1 MSTDHTVPIPGGSLY
16 YRTQGRGSP
25 LVLIGGG
32 PSNADT
38 LSAVADQLDRD
49 YTVVSYDRRGYSRS
63 QLDDREAPVSIGQH
77 ADDVRLIIKDLNM
90 GPAVVF
96 GTSIGALI
104 ALELAAAAPGAVG
117 PLVGHE
123 PPLGQ
128 LLTGDDR
135 ATFDDGGTGSDAGAA
150 LDALARSTG
159 VRRGAQA
166 GSGGAGDK
174 ARAGDIELLI
184 RRDIPAVGQYHLDLD
199 RLAPMAG
206 RIVVAAGRDSREFY
220 PYRCAAR
227 LAEGLGLPLAEL
239 PGNHAGMIQHPAE
252 FAAALERLLKSA
264 ELSPGLGHGAQ
275 PSGNLVHRV
284 QGASGHVDDQ
294 VVSLIVGKCQP
305 TSVDTIEGDRRG
317 QRQALVTVDQRMVTG
332 QRMQ

>member
-1 MSTDHTVPIPGGSLY
+1 MSRDHTVPIPGGSLY

-38 LSAVADQLDRD
+38 LSALADQLDSD

-77 ADDVRLIIKDLNM
+77 ADDVRLIIKDLKM

-104 ALELAAAAPGAVG
+104 ALELAAAPGAVG
-117 PLVGHE
+117 PLVVHE

-150 LDALARSTG
+150 LDALARSIG
-159 VRRGAQA
+159 VRRGVQA
-166 GSGGAGDK
+166 GPGGTGDK

-184 RRDIPAVGQYHLDLD
+184 QRDIPAVGQYHLDLD

-206 RIVVAAGRDSREFY
+206 RIVVTAGRDSREFY
-220 PYRCAAR
+220 PYHCAAR
-227 LAEGLGLPLAEL
+227 LAGELDLPLAEL
-239 PGNHAGMIQHPAE
+239 PGNHAGMIQHPAQ
-252 FAAALERLLKSA
+252 FAAALEDLL
-264 ELSPGLGHGAQ
+264 
-275 PSGNLVHRV
+275 NLER
-284 QGASGHVDDQ
+284 
-294 VVSLIVGKCQP
+294 
-305 TSVDTIEGDRRG
+305 
-317 QRQALVTVDQRMVTG
+317 
-332 QRMQ
+332 